1 MSVTSARVNHS
12 ARRPPLIGVIS
23 FAALLAAAGPGAA
36 PAAPGQPSAAP
47 RRPSPAPV
55 QASAAASRAPPA
67 QLVLIHGTILTVD
80 AADSTA
86 QALAIRDGKIAA
98 IGTSAEILRLAGPA
112 TRRIDLNGRTATP
125 GLIDSHAH
133 IAEGGLDEVYH
144 VRLGDAASVAEAVR
158 RVAAGI
164 ALLKPGEWLQGAG
177 WDEGKLAERRYLTA
191 ADLDAISPRNPVWLE
206 HTTGHY
212 GVANSAALRLARI
225 TAQTPDPPAG
235 TIDRGADGSPTGVL
249 KESAMNAVTD
259 LIPPPTPEQRR
270 AGILKSIDLLH
281 REGMT
286 AVKDPKIDRPAWDA
300 YRALLSE
307 GKLTERICA
316 LWYAGTTLDSAR
328 AALAQIEAQP
338 RPPQSLGD
346 GRLLSCGAKI
356 FMDGSGGARTAWLYQ
371 PWNKDLTG
379 VDAGNSGY
387 PTVDPA
393 VYREQV
399 RLFHDAGVHVGTHA
413 IGDRAIDWVVDTYAP
428 VLAETPTRSLRHS
441 IIHANIPSDHALET
455 MAMLQEKY
463 DAGYPEVQAPFMWWI
478 GDTYAGNFG
487 RERALRLVP
496 LKAFLERGIRW
507 GGGSDYPVTPLAA
520 RYGLWASVERE
531 TLKGTYGA
539 HPFGTAEAVDIRTA
553 LRSYTVWAARQLF
566 LENRTGSLEVGKD
579 ADIAVWDKNP
589 YQVPARE
596 LRNLRCRI
604 TIMNGEVVYDADDEN
619 KQRDGDTHHGQ
630 T

>member
-1 MSVTSARVNHS
+1 MSVTSARVNDA
-12 ARRPPLIGVIS
+12 ARRRIVVIS

-36 PAAPGQPSAAP
+36 PAAPGQ
-47 RRPSPAPV
+47 
-55 QASAAASRAPPA
+55 ASAAARRAAPA

-98 IGTSAEILRLAGPA
+98 IGTSDEILRLAGPA

-133 IAEGGLDEVYH
+133 IADGGLDEVYH
-144 VRLGDAASVAEAVR
+144 VRLGDAASVSEAVR

-191 ADLDAISPRNPVWLE
+191 ADLDAVSPENPVWLA

-212 GVANSAALRLARI
+212 GVANSAALRLAHI
-225 TAQTPDPPAG
+225 TAQTSDPPAG
-235 TIDRGADGSPTGVL
+235 TIDRGADGNPTGVL
-249 KESAMNAVTD
+249 KESAMNAVTN
-259 LIPPPTPEQRR
+259 LIPSPTPEQRR

-286 AVKDPKIDRPAWDA
+286 AVKDPAIDRPVWDA
-300 YRALLSE
+300 YQALLSE
-307 GKLTERICA
+307 GKLTERICV
-316 LWYAGTTLDSAR
+316 LWYGGTTLESAR
-328 AALAQIEAQP
+328 AALAQIKAQP

-346 GRLLSCGAKI
+346 GRLLSCGAKL

-371 PWNKDLTG
+371 PWNKDFTG
-379 VDAGNSGY
+379 IDAGNSGY

-413 IGDRAIDWVVDTYAP
+413 IGDRAIDWVVDTYAQ
-428 VLAETPTRSLRHS
+428 VLAETPTPSLRHS

-455 MAMLQEKY
+455 MAMLQRKY

-496 LKAFLERGIRW
+496 LKTFLDRRIRW

-579 ADIAVWDKNP
+579 ADIAIWDKNP

-604 TIMNGEVVYDADDEN
+604 TIMNGEVVYNADGQSN
-619 KQRDGDTHHGQ
+619 KRGGTHHGQ
-630 T
+630 K